1 LSEIFFAQ
9 GDLELCAELCQQ
21 LMAEAVGDPSML
33 DDQGSARLVLANV
46 AYERNELER
55 AERYASEALDLA
67 EQRANEL
74 LQVQALSCLALIC
87 AARGEPARDRLRA
100 LAARLQSQLA
110 LRELRETEALL
121 AVRMGEPPAA
131 WLASNHPELLSQKER
146 EAFIWARQRI
156 SEKQSAEALELIN
169 PYLSDAAEHG
179 RVRSQV
185 EALCLKALAQQAAGE
200 LHQAG
205 LTLTHALTIGNEK
218 GFRRLFLDEGAS
230 MALLVQEILP
240 RLTKPVLRL
249 YATTLL
255 HLFSPN
261 DVSTSQDVNSPQ
273 ALVEPLSQQEARV
286 LKLLV
291 AGLSNGEIAS
301 ELIVSTNTV
310 KTHVKSI
317 YRKLNIRSREEARVV
332 VKELKL
338 T

>member
-1 LSEIFFAQ
+1 
-9 GDLELCAELCQQ
+9 
-21 LMAEAVGDPSML
+21 ML
-33 DDQGSARLVLANV
+33 DDQGNARLRLANV
-46 AYERNELER
+46 AYERNELEQ

-74 LQVQALSCLALIC
+74 LQVQALSRLALIC
-87 AARGEPARDRLRA
+87 AARGEPARERLRA
-100 LAARLQSQLA
+100 LAARLQSSLA

-121 AVRMGEPPAA
+121 AIRMGETPAA
-131 WLASNHPELLSQKER
+131 WLAPNHVELLAQKER
-146 EAFIWARQRI
+146 EAFIWARQMI
-156 SEKQSAEALELIN
+156 SEKQSTEALALIG

-185 EALCLKALAQQAAGE
+185 EALCLVALAQQAAGD
-200 LHQAG
+200 LRQAG
-205 LTLTHALTIGNEK
+205 LTLTQALTIGNEK
-218 GFRRLFLDEGAS
+218 GFRRLFLDEGAP
-230 MALLVQEILP
+230 MALLIQEILP
-240 RLTKPVLRL
+240 RLTKPALRL

-261 DVSTSQDVNSPQ
+261 DVSNSQDINNPQ

-317 YRKLNIRSREEARVV
+317 YRKLNIRSREEARIV

-338 T
+338 I